1 MSVLA
6 PAGSSEGG
14 LRALSLMMGVFLIFM
29 GIDKVAWLMDDGI
42 LTRLLYQWLETAPPV
57 SRWYLEI
64 VAIPGAPMFARLVLL
79 GELAAGTALICGFRV
94 RVAAAVSLL
103 MVFNFHFAADVL
115 FHYSY
120 LTNPYGL
127 PVMGGLLA
135 LAIGSGRLPF
145 SVPEPWSKP
154 WWSRLSLR

>member
-1 MSVLA
+1 MSILA

-14 LRALSLMMGVFLIFM
+14 LRALSFTMGVFLISM

-42 LTRLLYQWLETAPPV
+42 LTRLLYQWLGTAPPV
-57 SRWYLEI
+57 SRWYLEL

-94 RVAAAVSLL
+94 RLAAAVSLL
-103 MVFNFHFAADVL
+103 MVLNFHFASDVL

-135 LAIGSGRLPF
+135 LAIGSGRLPL

-154 WWSRLSLR
+154 WWSRLSVQ